1 MAQGKTKG
9 LQKKQ
14 ESSRHAAKAAAN
26 PKKGKRVVAPKKAA
40 AVKTA
45 SLHKA
50 WLVSCTP
57 PDNVVERHPF
67 ADVFLIFIY
76 SNG

>member
-45 SLHKA
+45 SLHKVC
-50 WLVSCTP
+50 LVSCT

-67 ADVFLIFIY
+67 TDVFLIFIY